1 MTEFGAM
8 MSAEIA
14 ETPLVFERI
23 FAQSR
28 QIDEAVELIRRAEVA
43 SVVLVARGTSDN
55 AAFFLKYLIETK
67 LGLPVSLASPSIVS
81 IYQTKLHYQQ
91 TLVLAISQSGQSPD
105 LVAFARAAAIGGG
118 KVIAM
123 TNDENSPLA
132 LASELHINLVAGPE
146 ISVAATKSYSAQLLT
161 SYLLVS
167 KWARF
172 EIDPQRMISESVRL
186 ISTRADIKEEL
197 KNIFLTDQIVF
208 LGRGFSYPNA
218 REAALKIQETCKVPI
233 QGLATSDYLHGPIS
247 ALNAKSQVFLV
258 TPMHAPPELT
268 DQVVTKIRSIT
279 PHIFWIGS
287 GGLPGSGEIQITGSN
302 CDDEIS
308 SCIVDAVLIQY
319 LTLDLALASGLNPDA
334 PIGLSKITKT
344 I

>member
-1 MTEFGAM
+1 MAEYGALM
-8 MSAEIA
+8 AAEIA
-14 ETPLVFERI
+14 ETPIMFKRI
-23 FAQSR
+23 FTQTQQMDRAM
-28 QIDEAVELIRRAEVA
+28 DLIRSREVK

-81 IYQTKLHYQQ
+81 IYQTKLYFQQ
-91 TLVLAISQSGQSPD
+91 TLVLAISQSGESPD
-105 LVAFARAAAIGGG
+105 LVAFVKAAFSGGA

-132 LASELHINLVAGPE
+132 LASEVHINLLAGPE
-146 ISVAATKSYSAQLLT
+146 LSVAATKSYSAQLLT

-167 KWARF
+167 NWAGF
-172 EIDPQRMISESVRL
+172 EFDEQRIISESDRL
-186 ISTRADIKEEL
+186 IQTRAEIKEKL
-197 KNIFLTDQIVF
+197 KIISLAEQIIV
-208 LGRGFSYPNA
+208 LGRAFSYPHA
-218 REAALKIQETCKVPI
+218 REAALKIQETCKVAI
-233 QGLATSDYLHGPIS
+233 QGLPTSDYLHGPIS
-247 ALNAKSQVFLV
+247 ALNPRSQVFLI
-258 TPMHAPPELT
+258 TPMHAPLELIE
-268 DQVVTKIRSIT
+268 QAVTKIRSIT

-287 GGLPGSGEIQITGSN
+287 GGLPGSEEIQIAGSN
-302 CDDEIS
+302 CGDEIA

-319 LTLDLALASGLNPDA
+319 LTLDLALGSGLNPDA